1 MPRYHNINGN
11 KVQFTAEEETARDAE
26 EQAWAD
32 AAPARALADLRSKRD
47 RLLQSSDWEI
57 MQELE
62 KGNAISDNM
71 KTYRQA
77 LRDLPDG
84 KDTVDK
90 CNNATWPTKP

>member
-11 KVQFTAEEETARDAE
+11 RVQFTAAEETARDNE
-26 EQAWAD
+26 EAAWAN
-32 AAPARALADLRSKRD
+32 AAPARALADLRGKRNN
-47 RLLQSSDWEI
+47 LLKETDFYGNSDVT
-57 MQELE
+57 M
-62 KGNAISDNM
+62 SDDM

-77 LRDLPDG
+77 LRDLPSG